1 MRRTLSVISEDNPG
15 VLTRLAGLIYRR
27 GYNVESL
34 SVGRTDIP
42 GFSRFTVVVNGEEG
56 VIDQVAKQLD
66 KLIEVVSVRKLAPG
80 RSVERWLLLMKVKAP
95 VHMRPQVLQTADIFR
110 CRVVDVGGEAVVLEL
125 TGDKGKVEACVEAL
139 RPYGILEM
147 TSSGSVAME
156 RAGFAEGNQDTRE
169 NGYSS
174 AEGLASVAFTF

>member
-34 SVGRTDIP
+34 SVGRTDVP
-42 GFSRFTVVVNGEEG
+42 GFSRFTVVVNGDDG
-56 VIDQVAKQLD
+56 VIDQVVKQLD
-66 KLIEVVSVRKLAPG
+66 KLIEVVSVRRLAPG
-80 RSVERWLLLMKVKAP
+80 HSVERWLLLMKVKAP
-95 VHMRPQVLQTADIFR
+95 IQMRPQVLQTAEIFR
-110 CRVVDVGGEAVVLEL
+110 CRVVDVGAEAVVLEL

-156 RAGFAEGNQDTRE
+156 RAGFAEVLRVGE
-169 NGYSS
+169 EVGVSS
-174 AEGLASVAFTF
+174 AENFASVAFTF

>member
-1 MRRTLSVISEDNPG
+1 
-15 VLTRLAGLIYRR
+15 
-27 GYNVESL
+27 
-34 SVGRTDIP
+34 
-42 GFSRFTVVVNGEEG
+42 
-56 VIDQVAKQLD
+56 
-66 KLIEVVSVRKLAPG
+66 
-80 RSVERWLLLMKVKAP
+80 MKVKAP

-156 RAGFAEGNQDTRE
+156 RAGFAEGNQEARE

>member
-34 SVGRTDIP
+34 SVGRTDVP
-42 GFSRFTVVVNGEEG
+42 GFSRFTVVVNGDDA

-66 KLIEVVSVRKLAPG
+66 KLIEVVSVRRLSPG
-80 RSVERWLLLMKVKAP
+80 NSVERWLLLMKVRAP
-95 VHMRPQVLQTADIFR
+95 IHMRHQVLQTAEIFR
-110 CRVVDVGGEAVVLEL
+110 CRVVDVGAEAVVLEL

-156 RAGFAEGNQDTRE
+156 RAGFAEARDEREGNA
-169 NGYSS
+169 YSPADS
-174 AEGLASVAFTF
+174 LSSVAFTF

>member
-34 SVGRTDIP
+34 SVGRTDVP
-42 GFSRFTVVVNGEEG
+42 GFSRFTVVVNGDDG
-56 VIDQVAKQLD
+56 VIDQVVKQLE
-66 KLIEVVSVRKLAPG
+66 KLIEVVSVRRLAPG
-80 RSVERWLLLMKVKAP
+80 KSVERWLLLMKVKAP
-95 VHMRPQVLQTADIFR
+95 IHMRHQVLQTAEIFR
-110 CRVVDVGGEAVVLEL
+110 CRVVDVGAEAVVLEL

-147 TSSGSVAME
+147 TSSGSVVME
-156 RAGFAEGNQDTRE
+156 RAGFAEAQEDRE
-169 NGYSS
+169 ERAYSS
-174 AEGLASVAFTF
+174 AGHFSSVAFTF

>member
-15 VLTRLAGLIYRR
+15 VMTRLAGLIYRR

-42 GFSRFTVVVNGEEG
+42 GFSRFTVVVSGDDG
-56 VIDQVAKQLD
+56 VIDQVVKQLD
-66 KLIEVVSVRKLAPG
+66 KLIEVVSVRRLTPG

-95 VHMRPQVLQTADIFR
+95 LHLRPHVLQTAQIFR
-110 CRVVDVGGEAVVLEL
+110 CRVVDVGADAVVLEL

-156 RAGFAEGNQDTRE
+156 RAGFAEPAPERE
-169 NGYSS
+169 EVGISS
-174 AEGLASVAFTF
+174 AEALASVAYSF